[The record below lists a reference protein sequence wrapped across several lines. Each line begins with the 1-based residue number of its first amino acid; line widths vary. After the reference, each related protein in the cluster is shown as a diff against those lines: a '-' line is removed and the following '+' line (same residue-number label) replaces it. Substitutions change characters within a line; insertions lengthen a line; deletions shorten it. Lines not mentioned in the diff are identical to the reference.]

1 MPRLNGLS
9 ENKTPKVHDSFWI
22 STISVLASNMTE
34 LYQILSSK
42 WNKLNKNT
50 IFNSMPNRI
59 SKTNY
64 LKMSG

>member
-9 ENKTPKVHDSFWI
+9 ENKTPKVHHSFWI
-22 STISVLASNMTE
+22 STISALASNMTE